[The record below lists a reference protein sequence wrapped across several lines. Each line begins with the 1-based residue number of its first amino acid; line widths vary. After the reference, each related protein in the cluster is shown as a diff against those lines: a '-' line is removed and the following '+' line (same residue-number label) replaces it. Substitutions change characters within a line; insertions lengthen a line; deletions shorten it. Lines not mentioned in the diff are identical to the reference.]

1 MNSKR
6 LLSLLLA
13 VGVVVIAAAPV
24 PRWTRPVVRCSLPD
38 RDYRFQNASQPVR
51 AVSAEGVLAREP
63 LALPDG
69 DPDPRLAQLFA
80 DPRLLREV
88 RRFEFVRQ
96 PRLEIHHCSLSKMS
110 LLLFES
116 GEWTL
121 SLRADQNPLAG
132 ELSEQER
139 NVTSGEDVRLFTD
152 HLQRN
157 RFFVT
162 VRCYAGYGTGGESG
176 LVGRPVVVPLE
187 IEPFWVQRGKP
198 YYLHRQGHDPRIR
211 DWYAEIDRV
220 ELEFHYR

>member
-1 MNSKR
+1 MNANR
-6 LLSLLLA
+6 MLRLLLA
-13 VGVVVIAAAPV
+13 AAVVVIAAAPV
-24 PRWTRPVVRCSLPD
+24 PRGTRPVVRCSLPD
-38 RDYRFQNASQPVR
+38 RDYQSRGGSQPVR
-51 AVSAEGVLAREP
+51 SVSAEGRLAREP

-69 DPDPRLAQLFA
+69 DQDPRLAHWFA

-96 PRLEIHHCSLSKMS
+96 PRLEIHHCSISKMA

-116 GEWTL
+116 GEWML
-121 SLRADQNPLAG
+121 SLRADQNPVAEERG
-132 ELSEQER
+132 GQAR
-139 NVTSGEDVRLFTD
+139 NVTSGEDVRLFSD

-162 VRCYAGYGTGGESG
+162 VRCYAGYGAGGESG